1 LIRDVPIR
9 GSTRGNWRESNEAD
23 VSIRGVPFLMKYKEN
38 RPCAKDDTYLVEHD
52 GGVMAALR
60 TGVINTGIF
69 FLTSFGAKG
78 SRGRGRRR
86 SGGFTLIETLVAL
99 SIFTV
104 GIMAVGAMLIYSNR
118 ARVFNRQL
126 NVAVTMTQQ
135 RIDELRKI
143 GEGEID
149 VRYNSV
155 LNFNYLLSRSS
166 TYGTIDGYVTPGLLS
181 GAAGYT
187 AAIASILSNLP
198 ASEDPV
204 SAPLYPAIG
213 EKKQKRRDQLK
224 ILYDD
229 GDLANHGDATSGD
242 GIWSSIDYI
251 NMDTGEVK
259 PQPEYTALMTT
270 IAAMSEANKRKYRW
284 KWVLKRRTIVE
295 PVKLVEVT
303 GATYK
308 RTLSHATLSATV
320 TDNTGADVVRLTVE
334 SSWVDMTGKTRTIT
348 FSTLISRGST

>member
-1 LIRDVPIR
+1 M
-9 GSTRGNWRESNEAD
+9 EALR
-23 VSIRGVPFLMKYKEN
+23 RGVRNSGILFLAPFVNK
-38 RPCAKDDTYLVEHD
+38 C
-52 GGVMAALR
+52 
-60 TGVINTGIF
+60 
-69 FLTSFGAKG
+69 
-78 SRGRGRRR
+78 SRGPRP
-86 SGGFTLIETLVAL
+86 SCSYGFTLIETMVAL

-135 RIDELRKI
+135 RIEELRKI
-143 GEGEID
+143 GEGEVD

-187 AAIASILSNLP
+187 AAITSIAAKTISTT
-198 ASEDPV
+198 E
-204 SAPLYPAIG
+204 
-213 EKKQKRRDQLK
+213 KQKRRDQLK
-224 ILYDD
+224 IFYDD
-229 GDLANHGDATSGD
+229 GALATDGDATSGD
-242 GIWSSIDYI
+242 GIWSCLDYI

-259 PQPEYTALMTT
+259 PYLEYISLTTA
-270 IAAMSEANKRKYRW
+270 EKKKWR
-284 KWVLKRRTIVE
+284 WVLKRRTIVE
-295 PVKLVEVT
+295 PVELVEVT

-308 RTLSHATLSATV
+308 RTLSHVTLSSTV
-320 TDNTGADVVRLTVE
+320 TDTTGADVVRLTVV

-348 FSTLISRGST
+348 FETLISRGST